1 MNTEEIWLPI
11 ILAIITPGPYGGR
24 IWCLHLLAA
33 IILDIS
39 FHLSILP
46 LKYAGQSFRLLPVLK
61 KIPDTIQ
68 VLIWPMSRLWWQE
81 KYSIERRH
89 HLQCHDTNR
98 DISGQMENID
108 GPKSAQQR
116 QIGILRVGL
125 TFMNWNGWKMKGR
138 DEAVNRADYMI
149 VFLVWEII
157 LLPPPSVSDN
167 IKISREIGRENPAKF
182 KVWASSFGNL
192 SYESGGLG
200 GWWAGE
206 GRTN

>member
-1 MNTEEIWLPI
+1 MSSS
-11 ILAIITPGPYGGR
+11 
-24 IWCLHLLAA
+24 LHCN
-33 IILDIS
+33 IS
-39 FHLSILP
+39 DSVVLSALVYLSILP
-46 LKYAGQSFRLLPVLK
+46 ITRRSIFQFVASVDW
-61 KIPDTIQ
+61 IIIQ

-157 LLPPPSVSDN
+157 VLPPPSVSDN

-192 SYESGGLG
+192 SYESGGR
-200 GWWAGE
+200 GWWGQ
-206 GRTN
+206 N